1 MMLRRKI
8 LNRNI
13 RAEKSL
19 PAIVEGES
27 QNDQNLSRS
36 DNAKDMKRF
45 SLSSIFM
52 NGSTTDST
60 LENYL
65 HTINEDSEDK
75 NPSLENSNDDDS
87 ISTVSHSLEFNN
99 DSSNLSLASQSE
111 QPSVNDLRSFS
122 RPFSIV
128 FHDDDDDDE
137 LSYSSVNTEAFK
149 QIRDLKNKLSVQ
161 ENTKIHLINQLQ
173 QKMSS
178 SEKAMLVNYIKSLKK
193 ENHKLVEGVAK
204 MEHEYM
210 NNLCKL
216 ETVIEKKDEKIA
228 KLEKKMAQLEAKL
241 KEEDNSTTS

>member
-1 MMLRRKI
+1 MLRRKI
-8 LNRNI
+8 LSRNV

-19 PAIVEGES
+19 PSIIEGES
-27 QNDQNLSRS
+27 SQDKQNLSRS

-52 NGSTTDST
+52 NGSTTNST
-60 LENYL
+60 FENYL

-111 QPSVNDLRSFS
+111 LPSVNDLRSFS

-128 FHDDDDDDE
+128 FHDEDDDE

-149 QIRDLKNKLSVQ
+149 QIRDLKNKLRVQ
-161 ENTKIHLINQLQ
+161 ENTKIHLIEQLQ
-173 QKMSS
+173 KKMSS

-193 ENHKLVEGVAK
+193 ENHKLLEGVAK
-204 MEHEYM
+204 MEHKYM
-210 NNLCKL
+210 NDLCKL
-216 ETVIEKKDEKIA
+216 ETVIEKKDDKIA

-241 KEEDNSTTS
+241 KEGDSSTKS

>member
-1 MMLRRKI
+1 MLRRKI

-45 SLSSIFM
+45 SPSSFFV

-60 LENYL
+60 LDYL
-65 HTINEDSEDK
+65 HTIHEDSEDQ

-111 QPSVNDLRSFS
+111 QPSVSDLRSFS

-149 QIRDLKNKLSVQ
+149 QIRDLKNKLRVQ
-161 ENTKIHLINQLQ
+161 ENTKIHLISQLQ

-241 KEEDNSTTS
+241 KEEDNSTSS